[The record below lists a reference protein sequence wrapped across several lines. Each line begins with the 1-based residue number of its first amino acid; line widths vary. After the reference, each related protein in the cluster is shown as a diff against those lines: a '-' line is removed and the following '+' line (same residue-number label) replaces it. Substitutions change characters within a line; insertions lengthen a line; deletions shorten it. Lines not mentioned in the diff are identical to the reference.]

1 MILFIL
7 LSGTNSSTAR
17 VIDILIFFLPSQ
29 FSRPSDLETN
39 MRHLHRVRATW
50 LFFFIAVLTWLCFR
64 WPGRPSDG
72 VDGTFEVPLPYDTY
86 QPGKGRFEVP
96 PNEAIPPSIRW
107 TPTPEHFPV
116 KNMVSLPQGKAQRLP
131 RVQHVFAQESE
142 AAKADRMVKLDTI
155 KSAFQRSWKAYRS
168 KAWMHDELC
177 PISGRFKDPFNGWG
191 GTLIDSL
198 DTLWIMNMKD
208 EFSEAVSAI
217 RELDFKTSA
226 RKDIPLKKTTMK
238 DLGGLLSAYDISG
251 AKHKILLNKAVELG
265 EILMG
270 AFDTPNHMPLLYL
283 EWDP

>member
-1 MILFIL
+1 
-7 LSGTNSSTAR
+7 
-17 VIDILIFFLPSQ
+17 
-29 FSRPSDLETN
+29 
-39 MRHLHRVRATW
+39 MRHFHMVRATR
-50 LFFFIAVLTWLCFR
+50 LFVFIAVPLTWLCFR
-64 WPGRPSDG
+64 WLGRPSDV
-72 VDGTFEVPLPYDTY
+72 VDGTFEVPVPSDTY
-86 QPGKGRFEVP
+86 QLGKGRFEVP

-116 KNMVSLPQGKAQRLP
+116 NNMVSLPQRKAQRLP

-155 KSAFQRSWKAYRS
+155 KSAFQRSWKAYQS

-177 PISGRFKDPFNGWG
+177 PISGKFKDPFNGSG
-191 GTLIDSL
+191 CTLIDSL

-217 RELDFKTSA
+217 RELDFKTSV

-251 AKHKILLNKAVELG
+251 GKHKILLNKAVELG

-270 AFDTPNHMPLLYL
+270 AFDTPNHMPLLHL